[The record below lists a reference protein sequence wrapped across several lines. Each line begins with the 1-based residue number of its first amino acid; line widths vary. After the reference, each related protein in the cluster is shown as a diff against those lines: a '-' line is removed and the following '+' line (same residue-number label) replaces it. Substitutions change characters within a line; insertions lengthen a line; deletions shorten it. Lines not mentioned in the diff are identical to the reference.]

1 MVRMATQATD
11 SSNALRTLMARGIV
25 VAPGAFDAFSALLI
39 KDARFNA
46 VYVGGAWVTAAA
58 FGRPDVGW
66 MALPELVEIVRRI
79 ADVTRLPVIVDADS
93 GYGDLIGIYRTVRD
107 LHAAGAAALH
117 IEDIRESPPG
127 DEFYSVPEMRGR
139 IRAALDARI
148 DDALIVIART
158 DTRGKRGLSEA
169 IDRACAYCEAGAELL
184 FVNWPESEE
193 EIERIG
199 RDVPCPLLLQI
210 SEGARTPQISLA
222 KLEKFGVRLLVYP
235 GGALRAA
242 GAAMS
247 RYISAVG
254 AEAAR
259 PDMLPYE
266 ARSLLTELSF
276 FEEWQSRHE
285 S

>member
-1 MVRMATQATD
+1 
-11 SSNALRTLMARGIV
+11 
-25 VAPGAFDAFSALLI
+25 
-39 KDARFNA
+39 
-46 VYVGGAWVTAAA
+46 
-58 FGRPDVGW
+58 
-66 MALPELVEIVRRI
+66 
-79 ADVTRLPVIVDADS
+79 
-93 GYGDLIGIYRTVRD
+93 LIGIYRTVRD

-117 IEDIRESPPG
+117 IEDIRESQPG